1 MAKNKFWFTALAAVV
16 LVVASCSRTTHEALH
31 PVNGKKIDIAT
42 HSVSE
47 FEFVGTIG
55 MSGRPN
61 ILYSDILAAA
71 KAKYGEEIT
80 VSNLRFQ
87 NIRRGFTRR
96 QEVLVDVYRVKQ

>member
-1 MAKNKFWFTALAAVV
+1 M
-16 LVVASCSRTTHEALH
+16 
-31 PVNGKKIDIAT
+31 NGKKIDIAT

-47 FEFVGTIG
+47 FVFVGTIG
-55 MSGRPN
+55 MSDRPN

-96 QEVLVDVYRVKQ
+96 QEVLVDVYRVKP